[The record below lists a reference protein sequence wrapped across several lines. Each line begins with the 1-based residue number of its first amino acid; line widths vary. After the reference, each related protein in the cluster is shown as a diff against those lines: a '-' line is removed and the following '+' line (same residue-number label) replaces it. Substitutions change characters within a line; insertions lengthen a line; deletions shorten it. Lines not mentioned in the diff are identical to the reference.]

1 MITINDLSFAYG
13 NHSVF
18 KGLSQ
23 SFVRGKVH
31 GILGV
36 NGAGKSTFFRLLGG
50 RLKKAKG
57 EVMIDQNG
65 LSKKNTFL
73 LETQNYF
80 YPNITGE
87 EYLSLFA
94 ESGQGFS
101 QNLMNDLFRLPLKD
115 MVDSYSTGMKKK
127 LAIMAMLKG
136 EEDVLLMDEPFNGLD
151 LESSRVLVHV
161 LDKLR
166 QKGRTVLISSHILE
180 TLTGSCDEIHI
191 LEKGNFERTV
201 KKNDFDLLEK
211 EFFQELDQQISTRL
225 DS

>member
-1 MITINDLSFAYG
+1 MITISDLTFAYG

-23 SFVRGKVH
+23 SFEQGKVH

-36 NGAGKSTFFRLLGG
+36 NGVGKSTFFRLLGG

-57 EVMIDQNG
+57 EVLMGERQLG
-65 LSKKNTFL
+65 KKNTFL

-87 EYLSLFA
+87 EYLSLFT
-94 ESGQGFS
+94 ESGNGFS
-101 QNLMNDLFRLPLKD
+101 QSLMNDLFHLPLQD

-136 EEDVLLMDEPFNGLD
+136 EEGVLLMDEPFNGLD
-151 LESSRVLVHV
+151 LESSRVLVHI

-166 QKGRTVLISSHILE
+166 KKGRTVLISSHILE

-191 LEKGNFERTV
+191 LEKGIFERTV
-201 KKNDFDLLEK
+201 KKDAFDLLEK
-211 EFFQELDQQISTRL
+211 EFFQELDQKISARL
-225 DS
+225 GS

>member
-13 NHSVF
+13 KHSIF

-57 EVMIDQNG
+57 EVLIDQNT

-87 EYLSLFA
+87 EYLSLFE
-94 ESGQGFS
+94 ESRQGFS
-101 QNLMNDLFRLPLKD
+101 QNLMNDLFHLPLKD

-136 EEDVLLMDEPFNGLD
+136 EEDLLLMDEPFNGLD

-201 KKNDFDLLEK
+201 KKNAFDLLEK

-225 DS
+225 GS